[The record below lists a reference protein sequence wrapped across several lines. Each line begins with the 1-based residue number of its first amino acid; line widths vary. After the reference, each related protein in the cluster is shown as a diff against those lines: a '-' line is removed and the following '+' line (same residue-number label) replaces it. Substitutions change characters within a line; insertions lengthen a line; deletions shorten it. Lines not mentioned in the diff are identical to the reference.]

1 MLPTPNACVYG
12 HWCHASMFRRRCK
25 AAYTMHWNDILGLR
39 QGCRAVSVRA
49 RTLGGSGTAVAG
61 LFCCFRAALAISN
74 GRVRCMVNRRY
85 YVSNAHSQRCRF
97 APRRGDST
105 SSLCGPCMRRPA
117 CGRARYYT
125 PRPSRPRARTRDA
138 GGSGIAGVLA
148 SAAEGSSRQR
158 TAGGRHWAGSRPRP
172 MEVGGKVRSAGVG
185 GRGGSAP
192 TRQEARKRGCLWDQ
206 AGSSSQHDRV
216 SCPRQPATV
225 EHRLVRWPFST
236 RATALCEMRRR

>member
-1 MLPTPNACVYG
+1 MGIGGYAPALTAARRSPVLETFVPIQLSAVLRKGRYQRHVLPTPNACVYG

-105 SSLCGPCMRRPA
+105 SSLRAPRCACMHAPA
-117 CGRARYYT
+117 RAA
-125 PRPSRPRARTRDA
+125 PRARRR
-138 GGSGIAGVLA
+138 GPLA
-148 SAAEGSSRQR
+148 AA
-158 TAGGRHWAGSRPRP
+158 A
-172 MEVGGKVRSAGVG
+172 
-185 GRGGSAP
+185 
-192 TRQEARKRGCLWDQ
+192 
-206 AGSSSQHDRV
+206 
-216 SCPRQPATV
+216 PATRILSLS
-225 EHRLVRWPFST
+225 HPNRP
-236 RATALCEMRRR
+236 